1 MWAKTAAIALILASA
16 VTAQD
21 DDAKKKD
28 DEAKAKIADFKK
40 ELKTAKSD
48 KDVVRALEGLGA
60 LQHPKVL
67 AEMKSYLS
75 KTSDIAVA
83 AAEQISK
90 YKKDKEAAE
99 TLMAA
104 TGSRDK
110 ETMVKCIR
118 YAGDVEYKGIVPKL
132 VGLFRHKELDAA
144 KESVDSCAKIRSKE
158 SIDPSSSCGSSST
171 GSRRTSR
178 TPAARADSADS
189 AAAASPA
196 PAASARA
203 TRKSSSSGSA
213 ISPPRWRARS
223 GRSPERTSR
232 TSGPPTTGGARTRE
246 PSRIPSSSL
255 YFLPPGGTLLL
266 YYP

>member
-1 MWAKTAAIALILASA
+1 MWAKTAAIALLMAAS

-28 DEAKAKIADFKK
+28 DEAKAKIAEFKK
-40 ELKTAKSD
+40 ELKGAKSD

-67 AEMKSYLS
+67 TEMKSYLTKS
-75 KTSDIAVA
+75 PDIAIA

-110 ETMVKCIR
+110 DVAVKCIR

-132 VGLFRHKELDAA
+132 VGHFRHKEVDAA
-144 KESVDSCAKIRSKE
+144 REAVDSCAKLRSKD
-158 SIDPSSSCGSSST
+158 SIDPLLKLWIELDGIKEDKSNSGGT
-171 GSRRTSR
+171 GGLGGLGGGGITGTGGVGQSYQEEQLKRKRDL
-178 TPAARADSADS
+178 TPAVESALRKITGEDFKDLRAANDWW
-189 AAAASPA
+189 
-196 PAASARA
+196 
-203 TRKSSSSGSA
+203 RKNK
-213 ISPPRWRARS
+213 
-223 GRSPERTSR
+223 
-232 TSGPPTTGGARTRE
+232 
-246 PSRIPSSSL
+246 
-255 YFLPPGGTLLL
+255 GTFKDLE
-266 YYP
+266 